1 VQWRSNHIFN
11 KKQLRSINSQL
22 AEMRSSSAQTDQ
34 TIGILRDQAETAK
47 HTLDAM
53 INSERGRLLIGDT
66 VLKKSNETDPKPQID
81 YRWIN
86 MGRGP
91 ALITEVLVDCELLK
105 DSVLTTP
112 TYNTKKARYGQ
123 AALGTG
129 ATGGSFE
136 VPRPLPPCV
145 LDKDLSPTD
154 WEAMH
159 DKHEFIL
166 FWGRIR
172 YEDAFHRYLWRF
184 GSIYRGDVNF
194 FTNFGLPPAYNGETQ
209 QDN

>member
-1 VQWRSNHIFN
+1 MLSNYGWELDHFSLAVEADPTAHQEERYFAKFGNWVSLLTLLFVAAYTVVTFVQWRSNHIFN

-34 TIGILRDQAETAK
+34 TIGILRDQAETAKAK

-129 ATGGSFE
+129 AAAA
-136 VPRPLPPCV
+136 P
-145 LDKDLSPTD
+145 D
-154 WEAMH
+154 
-159 DKHEFIL
+159 
-166 FWGRIR
+166 FWTAG
-172 YEDAFHRYLWRF
+172 
-184 GSIYRGDVNF
+184 
-194 FTNFGLPPAYNGETQ
+194 
-209 QDN
+209 

>member
-1 VQWRSNHIFN
+1 MLSNYGWELDQFSLAVEADPTAHQEERYFAKFGNWVSLLTLLFVAAYTVVTFVQWRSNHIFN

-154 WEAMH
+154 WEA
-159 DKHEFIL
+159 
-166 FWGRIR
+166 
-172 YEDAFHRYLWRF
+172 YA
-184 GSIYRGDVNF
+184 
-194 FTNFGLPPAYNGETQ
+194 
-209 QDN
+209 